1 MQRVLQSLKDLYK
14 GDNIVKKHLMFVLLL
29 VIPAITAGI
38 MGMLDK
44 TTPKHAMIIIAVA
57 TLVFLILSIIPS
69 IFLLGFY
76 INLVQDRLRGIK
88 GVPEVSWET
97 FMMGLR
103 ALPLCIVWGLYF
115 TIFFGT
121 VVIGSMVPLI
131 AGAAASKPDIILILI
146 GVGLMLFAFFVVYI
160 TIFLIVPFTNY
171 VICEYVDN
179 GRALGKLFNPLI
191 LFGYMKKAFKETMLV
206 MLKFLLV
213 GIVTSMGTGLFY
225 LLVIALTFLVGLL
238 ATLAVPESQ
247 ADNAIYYPIP
257 MLLIII
263 LSSFA
268 TIVQTYVN
276 TMVGY
281 AATDNYIDVYKE
293 KVAEEIFGE

>member
-1 MQRVLQSLKDLYK
+1 MQRILQSLKDLYN
-14 GDNIVKKHLMFVLLL
+14 GDNIVKRHLMFVLLL

-57 TLVFLILSIIPS
+57 ALVFIILSIIPS

-76 INLVQDRLRGIK
+76 INFVQDRLRGFK
-88 GVPEVSWET
+88 GVPKVSWET

-103 ALPLCIVWGLYF
+103 VLPLCIVWGIYYL
-115 TIFFGT
+115 IFFGALI
-121 VVIGSMVPLI
+121 IGPLVPI
-131 AGAAASKPDIILILI
+131 IMSVGSSKPSPIAIF
-146 GVGLMLFAFFVVYI
+146 VGICIMLFAFFVVYI
-160 TIFLIVPFTNY
+160 AVLLVVPFTNY
-171 VICEYVDN
+171 VMCEYVDN

-191 LFGYMKKAFKETMLV
+191 IFGYMKKAFKETMLV

-213 GIVTSMGTGLFY
+213 GIVAGMLTGCFY
-225 LLVIALTFLVGLL
+225 GLIIALSLLIGFL
-238 ATLAVPESQ
+238 AAMSVPESQ

-257 MLLIII
+257 MILLII

-268 TIVQTYVN
+268 TIVQSYVN
-276 TMVGY
+276 SMVGY
-281 AATDNYIDVYKE
+281 AATDNYIGVYKE
-293 KVAEEIFGE
+293 KIAEEIFGE

>member
-1 MQRVLQSLKDLYK
+1 MV
-14 GDNIVKKHLMFVLLL
+14 
-29 VIPAITAGI
+29 
-38 MGMLDK
+38 
-44 TTPKHAMIIIAVA
+44 
-57 TLVFLILSIIPS
+57 
-69 IFLLGFY
+69 
-76 INLVQDRLRGIK
+76 
-88 GVPEVSWET
+88 
-97 FMMGLR
+97 
-103 ALPLCIVWGLYF
+103 LPLCIVWGIYYL
-115 TIFFGT
+115 IFFGALI
-121 VVIGSMVPLI
+121 IGPLVPI
-131 AGAAASKPDIILILI
+131 IMSVGSSKPSPIAIL
-146 GVGLMLFAFFVVYI
+146 VGICIMLFVFFVVYI
-160 TIFLIVPFTNY
+160 AVLLVVPFTNY
-171 VICEYVDN
+171 VMCEYVDN

-225 LLVIALTFLVGLL
+225 LLVIAITFLVGLL
-238 ATLAVPESQ
+238 AVLAVPESQ

-257 MLLIII
+257 MLLIVI